1 MIKIIYAKSK
11 NNGKVA
17 VNIKKG
23 QKWNIE
29 NSKI

>member
-1 MIKIIYAKSK
+1 MIKIIYAKSE

-23 QKWNIE
+23 QRWNTE